1 MSRTGLLLLSFLIAC
16 GGPKAREP
24 SRQATTPSIVDA
36 GGGGDAG
43 PESDVP
49 TLDAIAA
56 RGATD
61 APQMR
66 EVRRV
71 PDAAKGIDLPPADRD
86 VCFRIAIASS
96 RPLRARLEDA
106 AKVARGDVP
115 ASGTFLLVPP
125 RGPACAKKGE
135 SLRLVVEGGDGATA
149 RAIVWQS
156 P

>member
-1 MSRTGLLLLSFLIAC
+1 VA
-16 GGPKAREP
+16 
-24 SRQATTPSIVDA
+24 DA
-36 GGGGDAG
+36 GSSADAG
-43 PESDVP
+43 PEADVP

-71 PDAAKGIDLPPADRD
+71 PDAAKGIELPPAERD
-86 VCFRIAIASS
+86 ACFRIALASS

-106 AKVARGDVP
+106 AKAPRGDV
-115 ASGTFLLVPP
+115 ASSAATFLLVPP

-135 SLRLVVEGGDGATA
+135 SLRLVVEGGEGATA
-149 RAIVWQS
+149 RAVVWQA